1 MNRLMSIKEVAHQMG
16 CSHVTIY
23 RQVEVGTMIQPI
35 RMGNRVLFPD
45 SEVGPIVDA
54 RIKGFTD
61 EQIKQLVIE
70 LIEKR
75 GEL

>member
-1 MNRLMSIKEVAHQMG
+1 MNRLMSVKEVAHQMG
-16 CSHVTIY
+16 CSHATIY

-45 SEVGPIVDA
+45 SDVGPIVNA
-54 RIKGFTD
+54 RIKGLDD

-70 LIEKR
+70 LTENRK
-75 GEL
+75 GL